1 MIVLHYLVYLLVR
14 GLESILAF
22 VPMWMCWLAGGW
34 AGRIAYLLMPRHR
47 AVVLRNLLIAFGGE
61 MGLGECRRIGRRH
74 FAALGRNLFCGL
86 KISLMRPAS
95 VERRV
100 RYENARAALEVVEE
114 NAGAIAALL
123 HMGPLEILAKIPSFG
138 PGVAKAAIYESLGN
152 PFLDRHFLRTRPG
165 EGMVL
170 FDRRKGY
177 YGPMNHLR
185 EGGGL
190 GILVDQHSG
199 ASGVWCPFFGRLAST
214 TNLPALL
221 ALRTGAPI
229 VPVGIYPD
237 GIGRWRIVYGD
248 PIRTT
253 DEEGREISSAKITA
267 ALNLA
272 SERIIRRAPE
282 EWYWIHDRWQT
293 PHPEFLLSAYRRGV
307 EYPDGFRPEQLKPFR
322 ILVRSPNWLGDACM
336 AVPTVRAIKLGR
348 PDAEVSVI
356 CNDNLAEL
364 WRAVRHVDHVI
375 ARPRK
380 ASVLRAAKLI
390 RRAGPFDVGILF
402 PNSMRSALE
411 MKLGGVKPVV
421 GYADPWR
428 ARIIDHVIPE
438 RRAPGPPEHHAW
450 RYIRI
455 AHAIGADKSDP
466 DLYASREHRPKF
478 TGTWRIGLC
487 PGAAYGDAKRWPAD
501 RYAQAVESLHSR
513 LEGKVQWFIYGAP
526 NEASLAASLA
536 GSCAVPLENLVGK
549 TTISELMERLQDL
562 HILIT
567 NDTGTM
573 HLAGL
578 LGVPTVSIFGSTEP
592 ALTSPLGHGHR
603 VLRKHVECSPCFLRE
618 CPLDFRCMT
627 RIEVNEVVDAALDLI
642 GKTPD
647 LQAASSSR

>member
-1 MIVLHYLVYLLVR
+1 MREGRPFGPPSLATAGTGDVLTGV
-14 GLESILAF
+14 
-22 VPMWMCWLAGGW
+22 
-34 AGRIAYLLMPRHR
+34 
-47 AVVLRNLLIAFGGE
+47 
-61 MGLGECRRIGRRH
+61 
-74 FAALGRNLFCGL
+74 
-86 KISLMRPAS
+86 
-95 VERRV
+95 
-100 RYENARAALEVVEE
+100 
-114 NAGAIAALL
+114 IAALL
-123 HMGPLEILAKIPSFG
+123 HMGPLELLAKTPSFG
-138 PGVAKAAIYESLGN
+138 PGVAKAALYASLRN
-152 PFLDRHFLRTRPG
+152 PFLDQHLRRARPG
-165 EGMVL
+165 DNMIL
-170 FDRRKGY
+170 FDRGKGF

-221 ALRTGAPI
+221 ALRTGSPI

-253 DEEGREISSAKITA
+253 DEGGREISSAKITA

-272 SERIIRRAPE
+272 MERIIRRAPE
-282 EWYWIHDRWQT
+282 EWDWSHDRWQT
-293 PHPEFLLSAYRRGV
+293 PQPEFLLSAYRRGV

-322 ILVRSPNWLGDACM
+322 IIIRSPNWLGDACM
-336 AVPTVRAIKLGR
+336 AVPTVRAIKMGR
-348 PDAEVSVI
+348 PDAEVSVL
-356 CNDNLAEL
+356 CNENLAEL

-375 ARPRK
+375 SRTRK
-380 ASVLRAAKLI
+380 ASVWRAAHLI

-402 PNSMRSALE
+402 PNSIRSALE
-411 MKLGGVKPVV
+411 MKLAGVKPLV

-428 ARIIDHVIPE
+428 ARMMDQVIPE
-438 RRAPGPPEHHAW
+438 RRVPGPPEHHAW

-466 DLYASREHRPKF
+466 DLYAPRDHRPKF
-478 TGTWRIGLC
+478 SGTWRIGLC

-501 RYAQAVESLHSR
+501 RYARATEVIHER
-513 LEGKVQWFIYGAP
+513 LAGKAEWFIYGAP
-526 NEASLAASLA
+526 NERTLAEGLA
-536 GSCAVPLENLVGK
+536 RSCSVPLENLVGK
-549 TTISELMERLQDL
+549 TSISELMERLQEL

-592 ALTSPLGHGHR
+592 AMTSPLGHGHR

-627 RIEVNEVVDAALDLI
+627 GIEIADVVEAALDLI
-642 GKTPD
+642 QTA
-647 LQAASSSR
+647 AASANEPAPASA